1 MMIFLSL
8 LALLVLVI
16 MLSACRAASI
26 ADDNME
32 LAFAEWLEDHPEK
45 KEEEIM
51 NCHANKSIE
60 CTVRQCA
67 YHCDEANYCSLDKIL
82 VGTHECDPAVEQCT
96 DCMSFR
102 KK

>member
-45 KEEEIM
+45 KAEFQ
-51 NCHANKSIE
+51 H
-60 CTVRQCA
+60 RQ
-67 YHCDEANYCSLDKIL
+67 
-82 VGTHECDPAVEQCT
+82 
-96 DCMSFR
+96 
-102 KK
+102 KKTAA

>member
-1 MMIFLSL
+1 MFSSQLHILPLNPKIKGGHS
-8 LALLVLVI
+8 
-16 MLSACRAASI
+16 
-26 ADDNME
+26 
-32 LAFAEWLEDHPEK
+32 
-45 KEEEIM
+45 M

-67 YHCDEANYCSLDKIL
+67 HHCENENYCSLDRIM
-82 VGTHECDPAVEQCT
+82 VGTHEGNPTQDQCT

>member
-32 LAFAEWLEDHPEK
+32 LAFAKWLEDHPEK
-45 KEEEIM
+45 KAEFQ
-51 NCHANKSIE
+51 H
-60 CTVRQCA
+60 RQ
-67 YHCDEANYCSLDKIL
+67 
-82 VGTHECDPAVEQCT
+82 
-96 DCMSFR
+96 
-102 KK
+102 KKTAA